1 MELNN
6 YELIITEKPKV
17 SLKIAQSLAEG
28 KFQTKKHENV
38 SYYVLKRKG
47 KTIVVAPAV
56 GHIFTLKHRVG
67 KKGYPIFSISWI
79 PSYKANRFAAFTKQ
93 YVDTLE
99 FLAKNATSYVSAC
112 DYDLEGELIGHNVLK
127 FICGD
132 ESVQKARRM
141 KYSALTKEILVD
153 SYDNALP
160 HLNFNLADAGTARH
174 ILDWYWGM
182 NTSRALSHAYKAA
195 TKSYMTLS
203 AGRVQTPTLKILDD
217 REKEIKKFR
226 PVPFWAISAIIKNN
240 KSDVFAEHKT
250 DRFFNKKE
258 AEAAYK
264 NCKGKDALVSEITK
278 RQSEQ
283 TPLQQC

>member
-1 MELNN
+1 MELKN

-28 KFQTKKHENV
+28 KFSTKKHENV
-38 SYYVLKRKG
+38 SYYVLKRSG
-47 KTIVVAPAV
+47 KTIVIAPAV

-67 KKGYPIFSISWI
+67 KKGYPIFAVSWI
-79 PSYKANRFAAFTKQ
+79 PVYKANRFAAFTKQ

-203 AGRVQTPTLKILDD
+203 AGRVQTPTLKVLDD
-217 REKEIKKFR
+217 REKEIKKFKSE
-226 PVPFWAISAIIKNN
+226 PFWVISVIIKTKGGEIN
-240 KSDVFAEHKT
+240 ALHKT
-250 DRFFNKKE
+250 ERFFDKKE
-258 AEAAYK
+258 ADKVHK
-264 NCKGKDALVSEITK
+264 NAKGKDSVVESITK
-278 RQSEQ
+278 RQSE
-283 TPLQQC
+283 